1 MRDCRIPCWSA
12 NKCSSSWRDCRC
24 EQMFG
29 ERLFGGGYG
38 SRYDTRYE
46 QMFGIFCPYFARVVS
61 GTSKV
66 GQGEARGA
74 RGARQGEGER
84 QGERARRERQGKAR
98 RGEARA
104 RQGKARGQG
113 EAGLSRV
120 RKPPALR
127 VILGIPLTP
136 TYPQPYPQPVYN
148 YPLLTPCPPL
158 TYPQPYPPTYPQPY
172 PFIHRLI
179 HSLTPLTLTP

>member
-1 MRDCRIPCWSA
+1 VFGCTVQTSTGKPTGVIGLVMGADLRDCRIPCWSA

-98 RGEARA
+98 RGQEGGA
-104 RQGKARGQG
+104 GKRG
-113 EAGLSRV
+113 
-120 RKPPALR
+120 
-127 VILGIPLTP
+127 
-136 TYPQPYPQPVYN
+136 
-148 YPLLTPCPPL
+148 
-158 TYPQPYPPTYPQPY
+158 
-172 PFIHRLI
+172 
-179 HSLTPLTLTP
+179 